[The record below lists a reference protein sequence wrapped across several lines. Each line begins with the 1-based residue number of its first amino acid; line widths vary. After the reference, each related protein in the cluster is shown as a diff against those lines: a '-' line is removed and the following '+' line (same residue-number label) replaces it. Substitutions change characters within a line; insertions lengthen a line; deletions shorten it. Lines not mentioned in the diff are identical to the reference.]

1 MCPEQFKRR
10 REAALY
16 IQGKGIP
23 ITGSTLAKYA
33 CLGGGPEM
41 RYFGR
46 IPLYETAA
54 LDAWVAHRM
63 SAPRRNTSEAR

>member
-1 MCPEQFKRR
+1 MGPEQYKRR
-10 REAALY
+10 REAAEY
-16 IQGKGIP
+16 IRERGIP
-23 ITGSTLAKYA
+23 ISASTLAKYA

-46 IPLYETAA
+46 IPLYEIAA

-63 SAPRRNTSEAR
+63 SAPRRSTSDLG